1 MTRFRQLTLE
11 ERYQI
16 QIYNALGFSLRSI
29 ATMLKRAASTISR
42 EMARNVDSTCCRYR
56 AELAQARTDK
66 RRRTADKSR
75 ITDERIIRLIE
86 QRLTEHQWSPEQIVG
101 YLVTQG
107 YKLVSHEWIY
117 QHVLKDK
124 AQGGE
129 LYKHL
134 RHKVG
139 KYRRRYGKQDKRGQI
154 VGRIGIDQRPAIVEK
169 RVRFGDWESDTI
181 QGKGL
186 ASLVTVVERK
196 TGLNR
201 IRKVAR
207 ATAELT
213 ANAMVEALSCF
224 VVKTNTSDN
233 GREFA
238 HHHKVSEALNYKFY
252 FAQPYH
258 SWERGT
264 NENTNGL
271 IRQYFPKGT
280 AFEKVSD
287 EEIQRVED
295 KLNTRPRK
303 RLGFK
308 SPYEILTVRNLR
320 AGVAIIS

>member
-1 MTRFRQLTLE
+1 MTRFRQLTIE

-16 QIYNALGFSLRSI
+16 QIYNAQGFSQRAI
-29 ATMLKRAASTISR
+29 ARTLNRAASTISR
-42 EMARNVDSTCCRYR
+42 ELARNVDLIGGEYR
-56 AELAQARTDK
+56 AELAQVHTNK
-66 RRRTADKSR
+66 RRREADKFR
-75 ITDERIIRLIE
+75 ITDERIIKIVE
-86 QRLTEHQWSPEQIVG
+86 WALTEHQWSPEQIVG
-101 YLVTQG
+101 YLRQQG
-107 YKLVSHEWIY
+107 YKLVSAEWIY
-117 QHVLKDK
+117 QYVLKDK
-124 AQGGE
+124 AKGGG
-129 LYKHL
+129 LHKHL

-139 KYRRRYGKQDKRGQI
+139 KYRRRYGKQDKRGRI
-154 VGRIGIDQRPAIVEK
+154 VGRIGIDKRPAIVEK
-169 RVRFGDWESDTI
+169 RARFGDWESDTI

-196 TGLNR
+196 TGLTR

-213 ANAMVEALSCF
+213 AKAMIEALSCF

-233 GREFA
+233 GKEFA
-238 HHHKVSEALNYKFY
+238 HHHKVSKALNCQFY
-252 FAQPYH
+252 FAHPYH

-280 AFEKVSD
+280 AFEKVTD

-308 SPYEILTVRNLR
+308 SPYEVLTVRNLR

>member
-1 MTRFRQLTLE
+1 MTRFRQLTIE

-29 ATMLKRAASTISR
+29 ATRLKRAASTISR

-66 RRRTADKSR
+66 RRRMADKSR

-101 YLVTQG
+101 YLGQHG

-117 QHVLKDK
+117 QYVLKDK
-124 AQGGE
+124 VQGGE

-196 TGLNR
+196 TGLTR

-238 HHHKVSEALNYKFY
+238 HHHKVSEALNCKFY

-287 EEIQRVED
+287 DEIQRVED

-320 AGVAIIS
+320 AGVAIVS

>member
-1 MTRFRQLTLE
+1 MTRFRQLTIE

-29 ATMLKRAASTISR
+29 ARTLNRAASTISR
-42 EMARNVDSTCCRYR
+42 EMVRNVDSGCCRYR
-56 AELAQARTDK
+56 AQLAQARTDK

-101 YLVTQG
+101 YLEKQG
-107 YKLVSHEWIY
+107 YLLVSHEWIY

-134 RHKVG
+134 RHKIG

-154 VGRIGIDQRPAIVEK
+154 VGRIGIDKRPTIVEK
-169 RVRFGDWESDTI
+169 RARFGDWESDTI

-196 TGLNR
+196 TGLTR

-213 ANAMVEALSCF
+213 ASAMIEALSTF

-233 GREFA
+233 GKEFA
-238 HHHKVSEALNYKFY
+238 HHHKVSEALNCKFY

-280 AFEKVSD
+280 AFEKVTD

-308 SPYEILTVRNLR
+308 SPYEVLTARNLK